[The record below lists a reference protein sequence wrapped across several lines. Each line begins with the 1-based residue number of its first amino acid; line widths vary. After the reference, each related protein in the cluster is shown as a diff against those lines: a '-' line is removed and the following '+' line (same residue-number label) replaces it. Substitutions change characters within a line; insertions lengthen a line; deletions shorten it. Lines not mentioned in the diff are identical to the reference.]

1 MRFFTLSPR
10 LKLCA
15 EFVKGDKIADVGTD
29 HAYLPIY
36 LAQSGKITSAVAA
49 DINPEP
55 LNRGELNII
64 KYNLSDIISV
74 RLSDGLKNIGPDEVT
89 DIIIAGMG
97 GELIAKIIFDAP
109 WIKDSTKRLILQ
121 PMSRPECLREF
132 LYNKGYTI
140 QQEKCV
146 ISENRLYSVMCAVYT
161 DDPKMP
167 SAAEKYM
174 GKIQKTDDAGLYD
187 QYLKRVTD
195 HLMQKAQGYEHCG
208 NWEEYNRLAKIIKE
222 LEV

>member
-10 LKLCA
+10 LELCA
-15 EFVKGDKIADVGTD
+15 EFVRGNKIADIGTD

-36 LAQSGKITSAVAA
+36 LVQSGKITSAIAA

-55 LNRGELNII
+55 LKRGELNIS

-74 RLSDGLKNIGPDEVT
+74 RLSDGLKNINPDEVT

-109 WIKDSTKRLILQ
+109 WTKDSSKMLILQ
-121 PMSRPECLREF
+121 PMSRPEQLRGF
-132 LYNKGYTI
+132 LYNNGYTI
-140 QQEKCV
+140 QEEKCV
-146 ISENRLYSVMCAVYT
+146 ISEKRLYSVMCAVYANAAKT
-161 DDPKMP
+161 P
-167 SAAEKYM
+167 SAAEKYL
-174 GKIQKTDDAGLYD
+174 GRIKRSDDANLYD

-195 HLMQKAQGYEHCG
+195 HLKQKAQGYEHCG
-208 NWEEYNRLAKIIKE
+208 DRQEYNRLTKIIKE

>member
-15 EFVKGDKIADVGTD
+15 EFVKGDKIADIGTD

-74 RLSDGLKNIGPDEVT
+74 RLSDGLKNIEPDEVT
-89 DIIIAGMG
+89 DIIVAGMG

-109 WIKDSTKRLILQ
+109 WTKDSTKRLILQ
-121 PMSRPECLREF
+121 PMSRPEYLREF
-132 LYNKGYTI
+132 LYNNGYNI
-140 QQEKCV
+140 QEEKCV
-146 ISENRLYSVMCAVYT
+146 ISENRLYSVLCAVYA
-161 DDPKMP
+161 DAPKMP
-167 SAAEKYM
+167 SATEKYI
-174 GKIQKTDDAGLYD
+174 GRIQKSDDIYLYN
-187 QYLKRVTD
+187 QYLKKVVNY
-195 HLMQKAQGYEHCG
+195 LKQKAQGYEHCE
-208 NWEEYNRLAKIIKE
+208 NSKEYNKITKIIKE
-222 LEV
+222 LET